1 MPFHSFPFGYPLS
14 LEYSTS
20 RLHSSAKFYIRSP
33 SILFGSAAKRN
44 CRMTANAAFRSRTL
58 SRVAMACRRWQRD
71 DRGAT
76 AIEFAMVAMPFFMFC
91 FGILGVGL
99 HYFSTNSLEHAVEAA
114 ARKIRTGQAQ
124 NSGHDRG
131 RVQGAGLLRGER
143 RHRLLQTA
151 RARAERRRLV
161 DQPEVMPGLRQ
172 EAGNCRARP
181 TRSPT
186 APARRPR
193 SCSSP
198 PATSGTSR
206 Q

>member
-1 MPFHSFPFGYPLS
+1 MP
-14 LEYSTS
+14 
-20 RLHSSAKFYIRSP
+20 RSAR
-33 SILFGSAAKRN
+33 A
-44 CRMTANAAFRSRTL
+44 L

-131 RVQGAGLLRGER
+131 EFKALVCSEASGAIDCSKLRVHVQSGDDWSISPKSCLGS
-143 RHRLLQTA
+143 
-151 RARAERRRLV
+151 
-161 DQPEVMPGLRQ
+161 DKKLRQ
-172 EAGNCRARP
+172 LPGSSDKISDSSGEAAKVVLV
-181 TRSPT
+181 T
-186 APARRPR
+186 A
-193 SCSSP
+193 CCYEWDL
-198 PATSGTSR
+198 ATVIPFIELGDMEGGASLIQAATTFR
-206 Q
+206 TEHYK